1 MMTKMIAKF
10 YMIVCNRLDAS
21 LTHSLTP
28 SLTHSL
34 THSTLPSSPS
44 FPLFRRAPARTSP
57 ARALTPADPPA
68 RGRPSTVPTRDLKS
82 HASSVKSHAS
92 VKSHV
97 TRRDLT
103 ERAPIDRPGTNGTG
117 LLDPVTGRWSKP
129 RLVKN
134 SAG

>member
-57 ARALTPADPPA
+57 PARAPTHADPPA
-68 RGRPSTVPTRDLKS
+68 RGRPSTNSTRDLKS
-82 HASSVKSHAS
+82 H
-92 VKSHV
+92 V
-97 TRRDLT
+97 T
-103 ERAPIDRPGTNGTG
+103 
-117 LLDPVTGRWSKP
+117 
-129 RLVKN
+129 
-134 SAG
+134 